1 MFRKVFRIFAV
12 VIKCNLGAFMMRM
25 FQRFVFVAG
34 NLIKAFLSSA
44 DNLRRNR
51 PPANCALWLN
61 GRLQSLNATN
71 QEGKR
76 SSFLLHRQSESL
88 EQLLFRARRNLYY
101 YHYFSREVSKRRSN
115 QR

>member
-12 VIKCNLGAFMMRM
+12 VIICNLGAFMHHFTMRM
-25 FQRFVFVAG
+25 FRFVFVAG

-51 PPANCALWLN
+51 PHAICAVWLN
-61 GRLQSLNATN
+61 DRLQSLNATN

-101 YHYFSREVSKRRSN
+101 YHYFSRGVKTAL
-115 QR
+115 

>member
-1 MFRKVFRIFAV
+1 M
-12 VIKCNLGAFMMRM
+12 
-25 FQRFVFVAG
+25 FVAG

-51 PPANCALWLN
+51 PPAICALWLN

-76 SSFLLHRQSESL
+76 SSFLPHRQSESL
-88 EQLLFRARRNLYY
+88 EQLLFRARRNLLLLSL
-101 YHYFSREVSKRRSN
+101 FFARGVKTAL
-115 QR
+115 